1 MNEVEE
7 YISQFEPNIK
17 ERLEILRNLFFEIN
31 PNTIE
36 CISYKIPT
44 YKLGKNKLFFA
55 GFKNHIGFYPIYGLE
70 ELEKEIELYKAKN
83 TKSSLHFSHQKLLPV
98 ELIKK
103 MILLKSK

>member
-7 YISQFEPNIK
+7 YISNFSQEIK
-17 ERLEILRNLFFEIN
+17 ERMETIRNLFFEIN

-36 CISYKIPT
+36 YISYKIPT
-44 YKLGKNKLFFA
+44 FKMGKNKLFFA

-70 ELEKEIELYKAKN
+70 ELEIEMDVYKPKN
-83 TKSSLHFSHQKLLPV
+83 TKSSLHFSHEKPLPI

-103 MILLKSK
+103 IILLKSK